1 MFRLIQSYATK
12 MRSDAS
18 FRKKN
23 SSKIFPIN
31 TLRTLSF
38 SVVLAIIVVIC
49 PSSFSFTT
57 HNLSTFQT
65 PSRYQDLFRTHS
77 APTIKFT
84 KLSAVTKIQTVIIDG
99 SELSS
104 LQRFKD
110 KNSDNGYE
118 NKSLQ
123 TPSSLNSNDPVGFY
137 AVAVGSLQD
146 SPGSRIIGVVS
157 PDGDTEHE
165 ILSLSPQINIYSSSL
180 ATIPSSVTDTDAI
193 STLINSM
200 VGVHCSF
207 VSRLEAVGGSEDVF
221 DIDTSETPQKVVV
234 VGSSDLAC
242 FIADS
247 LATLGASVNQIS
259 TSPLVTI
266 RKNRGKAAL
275 SINISKPAVGKMQL
289 GFAAVLGKFDTL
301 VDCLTDE
308 VKIDNSLEQF
318 GTGPS
323 DATSDAST
331 VIREL
336 KLQHGCH
343 CYVSTLSASQKI
355 VRDEGLLFGRNKS
368 EKYVNEIVEVTKS
381 FTSFQTTIKL
391 NKREYQY
398 ISPPPR
404 FGPTTLQTLLNSDVL
419 FSSKKIADI
428 MVRQWSLK
436 DFLELTT
443 WPRDSI
449 GGQRFGFPNIDD
461 LEVLDEQEELD
472 FIDDEFDGL
481 VSVSD
486 ETKNGKEATA
496 KVVKL
501 EVENPFITKIQGVE
515 GLEKEIVSC
524 EKDCILFLSAK
535 FCRTC
540 KGIVPQYTRLARI
553 NNEEKDLNIMFA
565 QADLGGKIGKQLGR
579 ALDVEAV
586 PTFVMF
592 RKGEL
597 YGDPLSISR
606 LPSKKLNIAV
616 EYLSSGTKWDR
627 RNFRKA
633 VES

>member
-1 MFRLIQSYATK
+1 

-23 SSKIFPIN
+23 SSRIFPIIN

-242 FIADS
+242 FIA
-247 LATLGASVNQIS
+247 
-259 TSPLVTI
+259 
-266 RKNRGKAAL
+266 
-275 SINISKPAVGKMQL
+275 
-289 GFAAVLGKFDTL
+289 
-301 VDCLTDE
+301 E
-308 VKIDNSLEQF
+308 
-318 GTGPS
+318 
-323 DATSDAST
+323 
-331 VIREL
+331 
-336 KLQHGCH
+336 
-343 CYVSTLSASQKI
+343 
-355 VRDEGLLFGRNKS
+355 
-368 EKYVNEIVEVTKS
+368 
-381 FTSFQTTIKL
+381 
-391 NKREYQY
+391 
-398 ISPPPR
+398 
-404 FGPTTLQTLLNSDVL
+404 
-419 FSSKKIADI
+419 
-428 MVRQWSLK
+428 
-436 DFLELTT
+436 
-443 WPRDSI
+443 
-449 GGQRFGFPNIDD
+449 
-461 LEVLDEQEELD
+461 
-472 FIDDEFDGL
+472 
-481 VSVSD
+481 
-486 ETKNGKEATA
+486 
-496 KVVKL
+496 
-501 EVENPFITKIQGVE
+501 
-515 GLEKEIVSC
+515 
-524 EKDCILFLSAK
+524 
-535 FCRTC
+535 
-540 KGIVPQYTRLARI
+540 
-553 NNEEKDLNIMFA
+553 
-565 QADLGGKIGKQLGR
+565 
-579 ALDVEAV
+579 
-586 PTFVMF
+586 
-592 RKGEL
+592 
-597 YGDPLSISR
+597 
-606 LPSKKLNIAV
+606 
-616 EYLSSGTKWDR
+616 
-627 RNFRKA
+627 
-633 VES
+633 